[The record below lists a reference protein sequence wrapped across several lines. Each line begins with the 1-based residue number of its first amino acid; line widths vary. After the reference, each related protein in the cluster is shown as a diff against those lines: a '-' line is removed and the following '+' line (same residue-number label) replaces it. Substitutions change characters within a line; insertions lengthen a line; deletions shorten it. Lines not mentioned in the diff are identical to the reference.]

1 MENYEQKRIK
11 KLKQGNIR
19 KRKGGCQL
27 KEKNKL
33 MQDINFCTGIS
44 KNKKGVTLVALVVTI
59 VVLLI
64 LAGVSIGM
72 LAGDNGLIKQAQNA
86 SDEWK
91 IAQDLEQLELAK
103 QAEIAKGGGYIDVD
117 DYFQRLEDEGI
128 VNDKD
133 ADIVDNG
140 DGTYDVTTEN
150 GNTFEVTPV
159 PDEENAEDIEIDYVG
174 QGEIVGPRINKIEVT
189 DKTETSISVEVTT
202 RNAEGGNYTYSYK
215 KATDSSYTQAQT
227 TANNTYTFTNLEEN
241 TKYDIKVKL
250 ETSEGSIEKTI
261 TVQTEAEKPPEEETP
276 VGTIT
281 FGTVTWSGGNASIQV
296 NTTSGY
302 GMEYQ
307 INGTT
312 EGSWTSIANNGTIQ
326 NLTHGNTVNVRL
338 VNGSK
343 RGEVQST
350 TIKDETVPK
359 VTVSQQGSATTN
371 SIAVSVQ
378 ATDNESGMSTSPT
391 YTYFIKKTSEGSYT
405 QKASNANNS
414 YTFTGL
420 DQETS
425 YDIKV
430 EVQGD
435 KAGNK
440 GEGTLTG
447 ITTGKVTGGTVEG
460 AITFGNPTWS
470 AGQASITI
478 STNTSYK
485 IEYQLNGTT
494 GSWTEISNNGTIQN
508 LAHNT
513 TIYARLTDG
522 NNHGDYTSTNIQDTV
537 NPTVEVTQQGSA
549 TTNSITVNVE
559 ATDNES
565 GMNTSPTYTYF
576 IKKTSEGSYTQ
587 KASNANNSYTF
598 TGLDQETS
606 YDIKVEVQ
614 GDKAGNK
621 GEGTL
626 TGITTGKVTGGTE
639 QGAIT
644 FGNPTWSDGQASITI
659 STNTSYKIEYQLNGT
674 EGNWTEIS
682 NNGTIQNLAH
692 NTTIYARLTDGNNHG
707 DYTSTTIQDTVN
719 PKVEITRRTTTNSI
733 TVTVQATDNE
743 SGMADSVTYTY
754 YIKKSTEQN
763 YTQETSNTTNSYT
776 FTGLGQGTTYDIKVE
791 VQGDKAGNK
800 GEGTITNVTTGEITG
815 GTEEGAITFG
825 SPTWKDG
832 QASITISTN
841 TSYKIEYQ
849 LNGIAEGSWTEIANN
864 GTISNLA
871 HNTTIYARLTDG
883 NNHGDYTSI
892 NIKDTVNPTVE
903 VTQQGS
909 ATTNSIEVTVQAT
922 DNESGMST
930 SPTYTYFIKKTS
942 ENDYQQ
948 KASNAN
954 NSYTFTELDQETSYD
969 IKVEVQ
975 GDKAGNKGEGTLTGI
990 TTGKVTGGTVEGAIT
1005 FGNPTWSAGQA
1016 SITISTNTSY
1026 KIEYQLNGTT
1036 GSWTEI
1042 SNNGTIQNLAHNTTI
1057 YARLTDGN
1065 NHGDYTST
1073 NIQDTVNPTVEVT
1086 QQGSATTNSITVNVE
1101 ATDNE
1106 SGMNTSPTYTYFIK
1120 KTSEGSYTQKA
1131 SNANNSYTFTG
1142 LDQETSYD
1150 IKVEVQGD
1158 KAGNKGEGTLTGIT
1172 TGKVTGG
1179 TVEGAIT
1186 FGNPTWSDGQAS
1198 ITVSTNT
1205 SYKIEYQLNGT
1216 EGNWTEIANNG
1227 TIQNIPHNTTIY
1239 ARLTDGNNH
1248 GEHAS
1253 TTIKDT
1259 VNPTVTIQS
1268 LTAEDTTIQ
1277 VTAKGTD
1284 NETGINEYIFY
1295 IKESTQEDSS
1305 YQEKTRNNTGT
1316 ATIEGLETGKTY
1328 TVKVEVTDK
1337 AGLTGNATKEIEIKK
1352 PQISNEDISN
1362 NPEEYF
1368 GGIVSNYDSPTDA
1381 GINWQIFHADEEN
1394 IYLIADYYLEPYI
1407 APDGSH
1413 VGHGYHVNPG
1423 FAIGYGGSENITDE
1437 KIKALNNDYFNVKG
1451 YKSTSEAMQG
1461 VAYML
1466 DINQWSKFAGEQAEY
1481 AIGGPTIELLFES
1494 YNKRY
1499 STGYTAE
1506 ATSDSGYIINSD
1518 LNWDDTDFN
1527 ELNTT
1532 DGLYVLPPVDPDSFY
1547 DVESYWIA
1555 SPANVEYRR

>member
-64 LAGVSIGM
+64 LAGVSIAM
-72 LAGDNGLIKQAQNA
+72 LSGDNGLIKQAQNA

-470 AGQASITI
+470 DGQASITI

-485 IEYQLNGTT
+485 IEYQLNGTE

-537 NPTVEVTQQGSA
+537 NPTV
-549 TTNSITVNVE
+549 
-559 ATDNES
+559 
-565 GMNTSPTYTYF
+565 
-576 IKKTSEGSYTQ
+576 
-587 KASNANNSYTF
+587 
-598 TGLDQETS
+598 
-606 YDIKVEVQ
+606 
-614 GDKAGNK
+614 
-621 GEGTL
+621 
-626 TGITTGKVTGGTE
+626 
-639 QGAIT
+639 
-644 FGNPTWSDGQASITI
+644 TI
-659 STNTSYKIEYQLNGT
+659 E
-674 EGNWTEIS
+674 
-682 NNGTIQNLAH
+682 
-692 NTTIYARLTDGNNHG
+692 
-707 DYTSTTIQDTVN
+707 
-719 PKVEITRRTTTNSI
+719 
-733 TVTVQATDNE
+733 
-743 SGMADSVTYTY
+743 
-754 YIKKSTEQN
+754 
-763 YTQETSNTTNSYT
+763 
-776 FTGLGQGTTYDIKVE
+776 
-791 VQGDKAGNK
+791 
-800 GEGTITNVTTGEITG
+800 
-815 GTEEGAITFG
+815 
-825 SPTWKDG
+825 
-832 QASITISTN
+832 
-841 TSYKIEYQ
+841 
-849 LNGIAEGSWTEIANN
+849 
-864 GTISNLA
+864 
-871 HNTTIYARLTDG
+871 
-883 NNHGDYTSI
+883 
-892 NIKDTVNPTVE
+892 
-903 VTQQGS
+903 
-909 ATTNSIEVTVQAT
+909 
-922 DNESGMST
+922 
-930 SPTYTYFIKKTS
+930 
-942 ENDYQQ
+942 
-948 KASNAN
+948 
-954 NSYTFTELDQETSYD
+954 
-969 IKVEVQ
+969 
-975 GDKAGNKGEGTLTGI
+975 
-990 TTGKVTGGTVEGAIT
+990 
-1005 FGNPTWSAGQA
+1005 
-1016 SITISTNTSY
+1016 
-1026 KIEYQLNGTT
+1026 
-1036 GSWTEI
+1036 
-1042 SNNGTIQNLAHNTTI
+1042 
-1057 YARLTDGN
+1057 
-1065 NHGDYTST
+1065 
-1073 NIQDTVNPTVEVT
+1073 
-1086 QQGSATTNSITVNVE
+1086 
-1101 ATDNE
+1101 
-1106 SGMNTSPTYTYFIK
+1106 
-1120 KTSEGSYTQKA
+1120 
-1131 SNANNSYTFTG
+1131 
-1142 LDQETSYD
+1142 
-1150 IKVEVQGD
+1150 
-1158 KAGNKGEGTLTGIT
+1158 
-1172 TGKVTGG
+1172 
-1179 TVEGAIT
+1179 
-1186 FGNPTWSDGQAS
+1186 
-1198 ITVSTNT
+1198 
-1205 SYKIEYQLNGT
+1205 
-1216 EGNWTEIANNG
+1216 
-1227 TIQNIPHNTTIY
+1227 
-1239 ARLTDGNNH
+1239 
-1248 GEHAS
+1248 
-1253 TTIKDT
+1253 
-1259 VNPTVTIQS
+1259 S
-1268 LTAEDTTIQ
+1268 LTAEGTTIQ
-1277 VTAKGTD
+1277 ITANGTD
-1284 NETGINEYIFY
+1284 NETGINEYIY
-1295 IKESTQEDSS
+1295 SIKESVQEDSS
-1305 YQEKTRNNTGT
+1305 YVEKARNATGT
-1316 ATIEGLETGKTY
+1316 ATIEGLEAGKTY

-1337 AGLTGNATKEIEIKK
+1337 AGLTGSATQNIEIKK
-1352 PQISNEDISN
+1352 PQISNEDILN

-1368 GGIVSNYDSPTDA
+1368 GGIVSNYDCENNA
-1381 GINWQIFHADEEN
+1381 GVNAWQIFYADEEN
-1394 IYLIADYYLEPYI
+1394 IYLITHNSI
-1407 APDGSH
+1407 GSKY
-1413 VGHGYHVNPG
+1413 VPNGK
-1423 FAIGYGGSENITDE
+1423 GGSKIRVNNNSTYTFDEIVNDYKGAADITDE

-1451 YKSTSEAMQG
+1451 YRSTNSNMKA
-1461 VAYML
+1461 VAYIL
-1466 DINQWSKFAGEQAEY
+1466 DTEVWNVFKGEQAEY
-1481 AIGGPTIELLFES
+1481 AIGGPTMELLFKS
-1494 YNKRY
+1494 HNRRYNTDYVAIAENKV
-1499 STGYTAE
+1499 GYGYEYTL
-1506 ATSDSGYIINSD
+1506 TDDSVS
-1518 LNWDDTDFN
+1518 L
-1527 ELNTT
+1527 LNTT
-1532 DGLYVLPPVDPDSFY
+1532 DGLYVS
-1547 DVESYWIA
+1547 ESYWLASPSSMNPPYIYVVESDGNLTIEGYDTYGGINDGYGLRPVVCLKSGVA
-1555 SPANVEYRR
+1555 LEKQSDGTYHIIETVRSGKITFGEPTWEGDQASVTVSTNTNFQIEYQVNKVDEGSWTNIENNGTITGLKDGDIVYARLTDGTNHGEYASLNIKKEVAGTSYDTDTDIEIGGYPVTIPGGATISKIPGEYESVEDGVVIYITNGEEITNWNADTNSNSIPDVQENYDQFVWVPVDKETAIIEEGVEITGSTNSAKYTSLKNYVSSIESPANGASKYPMAVKITNADGSVTYKGILYDFEEQSGKVAVTPLNYTTTSSYREPAVLNDSDNAPDGDYGITESSLQEEYKTMIERVAEKGGFWVGRYETSNMNSSDFTTNAVNVVRGTKNGINKEIWYTIYEGQKEYKNSEQNTILKNSATTSSMIWGSQWDQIMIWMRQIKNEKYTEYGQYYITNGIGMGNYGEGDRDTSNAFPVATGKREEYKVKNVYDLAGNVSDWTLEAFDIDRRIARSNDYYYEHSSGTRASYRNPNILTASNNFSYSSTGSRLTLY